1 MNSFAAARPEMLATR
16 KGTQSVLRVEQIV
29 RLLRRHIW
37 AIGFCTVAGGGGAF
51 IFAHTL
57 PKTFTANGLM
67 TVEGDRMALPELQ
80 GVLKGDDGPDPMPF
94 VHTEVQALTSR
105 ALNAQVVG
113 ELHLE
118 TVPEFNA
125 DLRPPTLWKRF
136 SGLIGTMLAPL
147 LPHAASTGD
156 GAAATEEGVIGAAKK
171 ALSVFQDNKS
181 LVISIS
187 FVSKNPVLASRY
199 VNTLIADY
207 VSSRAQHREDA
218 NQGAGAVLSQRVEQ
232 ARADLVAV
240 EKQEHDL
247 RESSSSIGLRAGS
260 VGQQQVEEL
269 TTAAASAGVQRSQ
282 LEVTY
287 ARALAAQRAG
297 ASDALANVLDSPTV
311 SRLRDEEATAEGNVA
326 QLSAHYGPSHPAM
339 RVAQA
344 QLRTSRQ
351 ALNGEVA
358 RIVSSLGAQLRV
370 AREQDDL
377 VHQQLNAART
387 GAIQAENAQ
396 AQLDQLQ
403 QEEVTRQSLYRNL
416 LERSQQAV
424 AQPAASAT
432 PDVRILSPA
441 VPPAFNSGPHI
452 VLIGLLGACAGGL
465 LAALGGLSRLRTVKG
480 FETADALHDAT
491 GMPVLST
498 VSRRMLSRSRA
509 PSPDAFDAEWR
520 RPGHSQEVAEAMR
533 VIRNR
538 LRFAGWSKVPR
549 CALFVPDAST
559 AGSQLAVRLAATFA
573 QVAAADGER
582 VLLVDADLNAPGLRR
597 HLGLSAVEPLQGVT
611 GGTGNGS
618 RWQVPRAAQPDLQ
631 TGPSSG
637 GLLAVFSGKDWRDAV
652 VASEQ
657 PGLDLLLV
665 DQRVS
670 NAHALIGGVTFQNL
684 LVECASDYNL
694 VVLLGSAAGTADAET
709 LVQRVDA
716 AVMVVDQRGNR
727 TVTERAVN
735 TFSTIARTPLFA
747 VLVSRA

>member
-1 MNSFAAARPEMLATR
+1 MNSFAVSRPEMLAPR
-16 KGTQSVLRVEQIV
+16 KATQSVLRVEQIV

-37 AIGFCTVAGGGGAF
+37 AIGLCTVAGGAGAF

-67 TVEGDRMALPELQ
+67 TVEGDRIALPELQ

-105 ALNAQVVG
+105 ALNAQVVS

-118 TVPEFNA
+118 AVPEFNA

-136 SGLIGTMLAPL
+136 SGLVGNLLAPL
-147 LPHAASTGD
+147 LPHAASSGD
-156 GAAATEEGVIGAAKK
+156 GAAATEEGVIGAARK

-187 FVSKNPVLASRY
+187 FVSKDPVLASRY

-207 VSSRAQHREDA
+207 VGSRAQHRVDA
-218 NQGAGAVLSQRVEQ
+218 NQGAGAVLSQRIEQ

-247 RESSSSIGLRAGS
+247 RESSSFIGLRAGS

-269 TTAAASAGVQRSQ
+269 TTAAASAAVQRSQ

-287 ARALAAQRAG
+287 ARAVAAQRAG
-297 ASDALANVLDSPTV
+297 SSDALANVLDSPTI
-311 SRLRDEEATAEGNVA
+311 SRLRDEEAMAQGNVA
-326 QLSAHYGPSHPAM
+326 QLSAHYGPSHPTM
-339 RVAQA
+339 RIAEA
-344 QLRTSRQ
+344 QLRASRQ
-351 ALNGEVA
+351 ELNGEVS

-403 QEEVTRQSLYRNL
+403 QEQVTRQALYRNL
-416 LERSQQAV
+416 LERSQQTM

-441 VPPAFNSGPHI
+441 VPPAFNSGPHT
-452 VLIGLLGACAGGL
+452 VLIGLLGACTGGL
-465 LAALGGLSRLRTVKG
+465 LAVLGGLSRLRTVKG
-480 FETADALHDAT
+480 FETADALNEAT

-509 PSPDAFDAEWR
+509 PSADAPGAEWR
-520 RPGHSQEVAEAMR
+520 RPGQSHEVAEAMR

-538 LRFAGWSKVPR
+538 LRFAGWSNVPR
-549 CALFVPDAST
+549 CALFVPDASAAGT
-559 AGSQLAVRLAATFA
+559 ALTVRLAATFA

-582 VLLVDADLNAPGLRR
+582 VLLVDANLNAPALRR
-597 HLGLSAVEPLQGVT
+597 HLGLSTVEPPQDVT

-631 TGPSSG
+631 AGPASG

-716 AVMVVDQRGNR
+716 AVMVVDQRGNCA
-727 TVTERAVN
+727 VTERAVN
-735 TFSTIARTPLFA
+735 TFNTIARTPLFA